1 MICSQNST
9 FRRYDMDGDGKINR
23 HDLKLAFRSM
33 QRDISDEDV
42 EEWILRR
49 DSTGT
54 GAVTFMDFVANYG

>member
-1 MICSQNST
+1 
-9 FRRYDMDGDGKINR
+9 MDGDGKINR